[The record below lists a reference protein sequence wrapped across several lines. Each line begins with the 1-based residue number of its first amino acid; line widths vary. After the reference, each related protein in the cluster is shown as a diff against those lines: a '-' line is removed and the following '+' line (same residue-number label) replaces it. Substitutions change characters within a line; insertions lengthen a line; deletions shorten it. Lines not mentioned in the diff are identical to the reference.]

1 MYIADVASEGK
12 ADAPEVGGGQKV
24 WRANSRVPVALVRV
38 QKTGIKYKKPTCND
52 FKGPVSSV
60 KRKLM
65 IESRTTALTDPK
77 RTLSGQ
83 RVESSLLS
91 PGFHLGA
98 SCFLPTAAWV

>member
-1 MYIADVASEGK
+1 MYITDVASEGK
-12 ADAPEVGGGQKV
+12 VDAPEVGGGQK
-24 WRANSRVPVALVRV
+24 SGGPIPDV

-52 FKGPVSSV
+52 FKGPVSGV

-77 RTLSGQ
+77 RTLSGE

-98 SCFLPTAAWV
+98 RCFLPTAAWV